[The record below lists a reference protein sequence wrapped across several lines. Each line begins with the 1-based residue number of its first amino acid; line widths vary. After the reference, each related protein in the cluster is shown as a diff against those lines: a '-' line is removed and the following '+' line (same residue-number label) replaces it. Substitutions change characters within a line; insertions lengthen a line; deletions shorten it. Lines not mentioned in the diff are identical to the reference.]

1 MSEIKSNS
9 SITENKS
16 NSSIT
21 ENKSNSSITENKFD
35 TEIESETL
43 ITDFKKLLIK
53 NVEDYDEKR
62 KIVVENLISPLL
74 LALSKEG
81 KTSYTVS
88 FSGPTGLISSDA
100 KFLKDFCIKNDL
112 KYNQPVLSYFEIE
125 W

>member
-1 MSEIKSNS
+1 MSENKSNS
-9 SITENKS
+9 SITENKFD
-16 NSSIT
+16 T

-35 TEIESETL
+35 TENKSNSS

-62 KIVVENLISPLL
+62 KIVVENLISRLL
-74 LALSKEG
+74 LIGSKEG
-81 KTSYTVS
+81 KTSCTVNFPS
-88 FSGPTGLISSDA
+88 STGLLSSDA

-112 KYNQPVLSYFEIE
+112 QYKQPMLSYFEIE